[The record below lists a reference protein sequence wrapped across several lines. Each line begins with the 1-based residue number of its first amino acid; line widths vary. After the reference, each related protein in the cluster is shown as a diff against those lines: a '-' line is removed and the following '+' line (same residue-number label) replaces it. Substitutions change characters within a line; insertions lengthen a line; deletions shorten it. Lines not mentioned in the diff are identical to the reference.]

1 MVYRF
6 AVADQDYGDYAGGRV
21 FYSQPGQPAF
31 PVRLASEIWQR
42 CLAHWGGQR
51 PFTLY
56 DPCCGGAYHLAV
68 LAHLHGSDIGTIIAS
83 DVDEAVLSLAER
95 NLGLASLAGLDG
107 RIAELTHLQETYDK
121 QAHTEAIASATRLRQ
136 QWQQQTIT
144 THLFC
149 ADVMDKDAVMAGMN
163 GRRADIVLTDVPYG
177 WLSDWQ
183 TTTNTDHAPIWRLL
197 ESLHPVLAEN
207 AIVAIA
213 TDKRQKVAH
222 EAYGRLEKFQVGKRR
237 VWLGRPL

>member
-6 AVADQDYGDYAGGRV
+6 VIADQDYGDYAGGRV
-21 FYSQPGQPAF
+21 FYSQAGQPAF

-42 CLAHWGGQR
+42 CLTHWQEQR

-68 LAHLHGSDIGTIIAS
+68 LAHLYGSDIGTIIAS

-95 NLGLASLAGLDG
+95 NLGLVSLAGLDG
-107 RIAELTHLQETYDK
+107 RIAELTHLLETYHK
-121 QAHTEAIASATRLRQ
+121 QAHADALASATRLRQ
-136 QWQQQTIT
+136 QWRYTIET
-144 THLFC
+144 NLFC
-149 ADVMDKDAVMAGMN
+149 ADVMNKEAVVAGMN
-163 GRRADIVLTDVPYG
+163 GRHADIVFTDVPYG

-183 TTTNTDHAPIWRLL
+183 MADPNHPPTWQLL
-197 ESLHPVLAEN
+197 ESLRPVLAEN

-213 TDKRQKVAH
+213 ADKRQKVAH

-237 VWLGRPL
+237 VWLGRPF